1 MGWSLVLVGVIY
13 VTYIVARTS
22 FGIINGVH
30 VPSYALIVL
39 SEINGE

>member
-1 MGWSLVLVGVIY
+1 MGWSLVLVGVIHAA
-13 VTYIVARTS
+13 YIVVGTN